1 MSIENVIITN
11 NEASDYMYSSIQNR
25 IHMIEQKFLST
36 SPELVSMFKQCY
48 PNTLETT
55 VELLA
60 DETTF
65 IITGDIPAM
74 WLRDSS
80 AQVRPYITE
89 CAGDKDLKRLIRGL
103 IHRQAN
109 NILIDPYANAFNKGG
124 DGSGHQSDLTQ
135 MGPFIWERKFELDS
149 LCYPVQLCKEYW
161 DATQDTELFN
171 DSLHQALRIIVDT
184 MRIEQNHDHHSSYT
198 FERSEEHCMLPSD
211 TIPFRGK
218 GTRTNYTGMVWSGF
232 RPSDDACKFGFLIP
246 ANMFAVVI
254 LGHIIE
260 FAENAY
266 QDHALAATAHDIR
279 AEIEFGIQ
287 TYGVYQHL
295 KHGPIYAY
303 ETDGFGNYNL
313 MDDANVPSLL
323 SIPYLG
329 YRSMDDAIYQNT
341 RAFVLSK
348 DNPYYYEGM
357 YAKGIG
363 SPHTPHGYV
372 WHIGLIMQGLTSRD
386 HKEQDAII
394 QMLLHTNAETGFM
407 HESFHPDHP
416 EQYTRSWFAWANS
429 LFGEFVWKWAEQRD
443 LIKEVHN

>member
-1 MSIENVIITN
+1 MNNANVIITN
-11 NEASDYMYSSIQNR
+11 NEASDSMYSSIHNR
-25 IHMIEQKFLST
+25 IQMIEQKLLST
-36 SPELVSMFKQCY
+36 SPKLVSMFKQCY

-55 VELLA
+55 VELLG

-80 AQVRPYITE
+80 AQVRPYIAE
-89 CAGDKDLKRLIRGL
+89 CAGDKNLQRLIRGL

-109 NILIDPYANAFNKGG
+109 NIITDPYANAFNKKA
-124 DGSGHQSDLTQ
+124 DGSGHQSDFTEMHPL
-135 MGPFIWERKFELDS
+135 IWERKFELDS
-149 LCYPVQLCKEYW
+149 LCYPVQLCKDYW

-171 DSLHQALRIIVDT
+171 DSLHQALRVIVNT
-184 MRIEQNHDHHSSYT
+184 MRIEQNHDRHSSYS
-198 FERSEEHCMLPSD
+198 FERSEEHRVLPSD
-211 TIPFRGK
+211 TIPFKGK
-218 GTRTNYTGMVWSGF
+218 ATRTNYTGMVWSGF

-260 FAENAY
+260 FAENTY
-266 QDHALAATAHDIR
+266 QDHDLAVTAHELR

-287 TYGVYQHL
+287 TYGVYRHP

-348 DNPYYYEGM
+348 DNPYYYEGS

-363 SPHTPHGYV
+363 SPHTPQGYV
-372 WHIGLIMQGLTSRD
+372 WHIGLIMQGLTSKD
-386 HKEQDAII
+386 LKEQDAII

-416 EQYTRSWFAWANS
+416 ERFTRSWFAWANS
-429 LFGEFVWKWAEQRD
+429 LFGEFVWKWAEQRV
-443 LIKEVHN
+443 LIEEAH